1 VPRAARVLLSL
12 AIAGG
17 AVALLVYS
25 SLAEADYF
33 KHVHEVTLDPDRWVD
48 RRLRVHGEVEPGS
61 IDERIVGQSTV
72 RDFVLRYEGQRLRV
86 HHQGTRPDTFRDLAE
101 VVATGTLVAGAGGLQ
116 LRATEI
122 TAKCPSRYT
131 ARGGRAFEP
140 GGSAF
145 SP

>member
-1 VPRAARVLLSL
+1 VPRPVKFLLSIV
-12 AIAGG
+12 IAGG
-17 AVALLVYS
+17 GAALLIYS

-33 KHVHEVTLDPDRWVD
+33 KHVHEVTLEPERWVNK
-48 RRLRVHGEVEPGS
+48 RLRVHGLVEPGS

-72 RDFVLRYEGQRLRV
+72 RDFVIGYEGARLRV

-101 VVATGTLVAGAGGLQ
+101 VVATGTLVAGAGGLL

-131 ARGGRAFEP
+131 ERAGRA
-140 GGSAF
+140 AF